1 VKTVPGDASTGE
13 DASVQKG
20 DDTRAR
26 MISATA
32 DLLEKHGFRAT
43 GLNKIL
49 SESGAPR
56 GSLYFHFPGGKEEL
70 AAVAL
75 RDAGAAVERL
85 LRAQADGART
95 AAEGLVAALGWLES
109 RMVAAEFEK
118 GCPVVM
124 VALEAAATSEPLHH
138 ACSTIYRAWA
148 RAIADRL
155 RSEGVEAQRAD
166 ALADVV
172 LAAIEGALVLCR
184 AHRSSVPLRRVAAE
198 LPRLLAPD
206 RPRASVVA
214 R

>member
-1 VKTVPGDASTGE
+1 VGGE
-13 DASVQKG
+13 NRRVQKG

-32 DLLEKHGFRAT
+32 DLLEKNGFRAT

-70 AAVAL
+70 ASVAL

-85 LRAQADGART
+85 LRTKAEGTAT
-95 AAEGLVAALGWLES
+95 AAEGLATALAWLEQ
-109 RMVAAEFEK
+109 RMLAAEFDK

-124 VALEAAATSEPLHH
+124 VALEAAATSEVLHR

-148 RAIADRL
+148 LAIADRL
-155 RSEGVEAQRAD
+155 CEDGVERGRAEV
-166 ALADVV
+166 LADVA

-184 AHRSSVPLRRVAAE
+184 AHRDTQPLRRVAAE
-198 LPRLLAPD
+198 LPRLLC
-206 RPRASVVA
+206 
-214 R
+214 